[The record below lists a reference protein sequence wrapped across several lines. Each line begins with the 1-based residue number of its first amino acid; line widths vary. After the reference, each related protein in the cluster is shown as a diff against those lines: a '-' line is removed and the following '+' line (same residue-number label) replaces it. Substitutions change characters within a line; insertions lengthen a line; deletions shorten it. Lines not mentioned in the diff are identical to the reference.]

1 MEGNLQRVNSLVV
14 EKSTYQILGS
24 HEAES
29 QKFVVVVV
37 VVVVGLVLVVG
48 VVVVVVLG
56 VVVVVVVVVV
66 VSKPILVISPLL
78 KSKLINSNS
87 PCAFHLGPSEI
98 VM

>member
-56 VVVVVVVVVV
+56 VVVGVVVV